1 MNTAKKPRKPYP
13 PRAFTVHTL
22 ETLMARC
29 EEVGDC
35 MEWQGSYTG
44 NGHPAVR
51 HNKQNV
57 LARRLAYTLARN
69 VIKPGYVLAMKCSN
83 PRCIDPAHV
92 VQRTE
97 KQHMAHMGKQ
107 GRQSD
112 HLRSAK
118 IAATK
123 RASGQAKLT
132 EQQVREIR
140 ASQKTN
146 RQLAAEY
153 GINPSRINGIRL
165 GRMWKDFSNPFAG
178 LMRASQP

>member
-1 MNTAKKPRKPYP
+1 MSGSKNHKPYP
-13 PRAFTVHTL
+13 PRKFITHTL
-22 ETLMARC
+22 ATLLARC

-35 MEWQGSYTG
+35 MEWQGGYTG
-44 NGHPAVR
+44 NGHPSVR

-57 LARRLAYTLARN
+57 LARRLAYTLAGN
-69 VIKPGYVLAMKCSN
+69 VIKAKHVLANTCNN
-83 PRCIDPAHV
+83 PRCIDPEHV

-97 KQHMAHMGKQ
+97 KQHMIHMGKQ

-123 RASGQAKLT
+123 RASSQAKLT
-132 EQQVREIR
+132 EEQVREIR
-140 ASQKTN
+140 ASSKTQ

-153 GINPSRINGIRL
+153 GINPTRINGIRQ

-178 LMRASQP
+178 LMR

>member
-1 MNTAKKPRKPYP
+1 MNTTNKPHKPYP
-13 PRAFTVHTL
+13 PRAFVVHTI
-22 ETLMARC
+22 ETLLARC

-35 MEWQGSYTG
+35 LEWQGGYTG

-57 LARRLAYTLARN
+57 LARRLAYTLAGH
-69 VIKPGYVLAMKCSN
+69 VIKPGHILAMKCNN

-92 VQRTE
+92 MQRTE
-97 KQHMAHMGKQ
+97 KQHMAHMGRQ

-178 LMRASQP
+178 LIRAAQS

>member
-1 MNTAKKPRKPYP
+1 MNTTKKPHKPYP
-13 PRAFTVHTL
+13 PRAFVVHTI
-22 ETLMARC
+22 ETLLARC

-35 MEWQGSYTG
+35 LEWQGGYAG
-44 NGHPAVR
+44 NGHPVVR

-57 LARRLAYTLARN
+57 LARRLAYTLAGH
-69 VIKPGYVLAMKCSN
+69 VIKPGHILAMKCNN

-92 VQRTE
+92 MQRTE
-97 KQHMAHMGKQ
+97 KQHMAHMGRQ

-178 LMRASQP
+178 LIKG